1 MAAGSSG
8 VGFLN
13 QLRSACGCR
22 RLPARGRV
30 NACPFCHLLGAAG
43 GRNVIAGSDIYN

>member
-13 QLRSACGCR
+13 QLTPACGCP
-22 RLPARGRV
+22 RLPRGGRV
-30 NACPFCHLLGAAG
+30 NACPFCQLLRAAD